1 MQLQFNVRQNDELN
15 RKTLM
20 LNNKE
25 DCFYIQFYC
34 LVWYCLITKIK
45 FVFLLKMTKE

>member
-1 MQLQFNVRQNDELN
+1 MQSSVTKGLHLFTIRHIKSMQLQFTVRQNDQLN

-20 LNNKE
+20 LNNKG

-34 LVWYCLITKIK
+34 LI
-45 FVFLLKMTKE
+45 